1 MTHDEYDKQM
11 EEKYPKL
18 KMMLPALRVPWE
30 NGYLLCEQ
38 EWLKKAVKSADELV
52 KEYFTMQD
60 GGMAGSKLFTETEFR
75 EALAK
80 HGIQGE

>member
-1 MTHDEYDKQM
+1 MTEEEYNTKM
-11 EEKYPKL
+11 EAKYPKL
-18 KMMLPALRVPWE
+18 KTMLPGMRTIWE
-30 NGYLLCEQ
+30 SGYLNCKHERLTA
-38 EWLKKAVKSADELV
+38 LVKSADELV

-80 HGIQGE
+80 HVK

>member
-1 MTHDEYDKQM
+1 MNQEEFDKQL
-11 EEKYPKL
+11 EAKYPKL
-18 KMMLPALRVPWE
+18 KTMIPQLRTIWE
-30 NGYLLCEQ
+30 NGYLNCEHERLTALVQ
-38 EWLKKAVKSADELV
+38 SADELV

-80 HGIQGE
+80 HVK